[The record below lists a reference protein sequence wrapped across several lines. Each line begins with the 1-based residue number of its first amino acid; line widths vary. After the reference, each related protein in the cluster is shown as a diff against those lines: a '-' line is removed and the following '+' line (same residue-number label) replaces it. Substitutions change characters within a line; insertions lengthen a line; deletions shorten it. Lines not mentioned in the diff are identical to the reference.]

1 MDQTLEEI
9 LKGFSKRLGAARTW
23 IVPGGT
29 EHLSEGLPQGAVLG
43 ETLGHVP
50 IACLDVK
57 AEAAKAQAE
66 GKFLIVDNTIA
77 SSYGCPAVRLGASL
91 AVESLDAALGWLGS
105 GLIAVSVAKDM
116 PQGLQDLAASF
127 DERPEV
133 SGRMLDELARALRSF
148 DERRRA
154 ASDNAQVAASYLVC
168 HPAVKE
174 VRYPGLKGDPTQPIA
189 ARTLQRGF
197 GPCVDFRLRKPRCD
211 VEGRILCAPGNAWV
225 PGGIAS
231 RLSVVTDEEG
241 AIWTRLVC
249 GHGKPEPLIE
259 ALEQTLK

>member
-1 MDQTLEEI
+1 MDQKLDEI

-29 EHLSEGLPQGAVLG
+29 EHLSEGLPPEAVLG
-43 ETLGHVP
+43 ETLGGVP
-50 IACLDVK
+50 IACFDVK
-57 AEAAKAQAE
+57 TEAAKAQEA
-66 GKFLIVDNTIA
+66 GQFLVVDNTLA
-77 SSYGCPAVRLGASL
+77 SSYGCPAVRLGAAL
-91 AVESLDAALGWLGS
+91 AIESLDAVLGWLGS
-105 GLIAVSVAKDM
+105 GLIAVSVPKEVPD
-116 PQGLQDLAASF
+116 GLQELVSSF
-127 DERPEV
+127 DERPEL
-133 SGRMLDELARALRSF
+133 SGRMLDELVRALRSF
-148 DERRRA
+148 DERRRG

-197 GPCVDFRLRKPRCD
+197 GPCVDFRLRNPRTD
-211 VEGRILCAPGNAWV
+211 VEGRILCAPGNTWV

-231 RLSVVTDEEG
+231 RLSVVTDADG
-241 AIWTRLVC
+241 AIWTRLTC

-259 ALEQTLK
+259 ALEKTLR

>member
-1 MDQTLEEI
+1 MDQMLEEI
-9 LKGFSKRLGAARTW
+9 LKGFSKRLGAAKTW

-29 EHLSEGLPQGAVLG
+29 EHLSEGLSDAAVLG

-57 AEAAKAQAE
+57 AEAARAKKQ
-66 GKFLIVDNTIA
+66 GRFLVVDNTLA

-91 AVESLDAALGWLGS
+91 AIESLDAVLGWLGS
-105 GLIAVSVAKDM
+105 GLIAVSVGKEVPD
-116 PQGLQDLAASF
+116 GLRELVSSF
-127 DERPEV
+127 DERPLLA
-133 SGRMLDELARALRSF
+133 GKMLDELVRALRSF
-148 DERRRA
+148 DERRRI

-197 GPCVDFRLRKPRCD
+197 GPCVDFRLRNPRTD
-211 VEGRILCAPGNAWV
+211 MEGRILCAPGNTWV
-225 PGGIAS
+225 PGGISS
-231 RLSVVTDEEG
+231 RLSVMTDSDG
-241 AIWTRLVC
+241 AIWTRLMC

-259 ALEQTLK
+259 ALEKTLR